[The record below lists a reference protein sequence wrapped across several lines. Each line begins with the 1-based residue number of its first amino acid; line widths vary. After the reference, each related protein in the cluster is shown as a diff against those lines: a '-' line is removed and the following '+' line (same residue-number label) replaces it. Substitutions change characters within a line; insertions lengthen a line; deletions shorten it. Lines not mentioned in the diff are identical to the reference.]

1 MINTVGP
8 GAVNIFINRQAMS
21 LRIPTKTLVP
31 QGCSD
36 FFCHHQVIFCV
47 LLLINLYAVFD

>member
-21 LRIPTKTLVP
+21 LRIPTKTLVL
-31 QGCSD
+31 QGM
-36 FFCHHQVIFCV
+36 FRF
-47 LLLINLYAVFD
+47 LLPSSGYILCFAAY